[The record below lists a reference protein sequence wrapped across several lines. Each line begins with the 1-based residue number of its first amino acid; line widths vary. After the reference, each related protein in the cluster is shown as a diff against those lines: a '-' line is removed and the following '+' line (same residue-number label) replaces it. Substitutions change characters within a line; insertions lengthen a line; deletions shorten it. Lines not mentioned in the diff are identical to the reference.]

1 MYINIWSNMHI
12 YALKQYE
19 FEESLMKMLM
29 NMNKKLAWEY
39 FVMSYRWN
47 LGLKLTLSICICKHC
62 KVKKRSINPFSF
74 INLTHVRYGITGNY
88 K

>member
-29 NMNKKLAWEY
+29 NMNKKLA
-39 FVMSYRWN
+39 
-47 LGLKLTLSICICKHC
+47 
-62 KVKKRSINPFSF
+62 
-74 INLTHVRYGITGNY
+74 
-88 K
+88 